1 MRQGEEGSEHEEE
14 PATYIFAI
22 LVTQSY
28 KKRDKKVKWKE
39 ILPCLYTL
47 KEGHWQVNA
56 TLDFGASV
64 GKDTSKDTTQ

>member
-39 ILPCLYTL
+39 ILPRAYIP
-47 KEGHWQVNA
+47 
-56 TLDFGASV
+56 
-64 GKDTSKDTTQ
+64 